1 MYITVHILI
10 CLVPVLCK
18 SPCKKL
24 KSFKEIEAAGNFLSA
39 MDWCVSLQNSYGE
52 YLTASMV
59 VFGDGASAR

>member
-1 MYITVHILI
+1 M
-10 CLVPVLCK
+10 PVLCK

-52 YLTASMV
+52 HLTPSMV